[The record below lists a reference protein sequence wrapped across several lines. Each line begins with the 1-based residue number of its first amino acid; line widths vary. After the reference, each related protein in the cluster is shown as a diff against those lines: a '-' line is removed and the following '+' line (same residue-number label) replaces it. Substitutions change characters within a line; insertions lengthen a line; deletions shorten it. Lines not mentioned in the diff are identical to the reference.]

1 MNWWEND
8 LPSGASSGTDRVSQ
22 FTATYRPLAE
32 KIGQE
37 LGVSPDILLA
47 KFGSET
53 GWGKSVIPGTNNLGN
68 IKDPSGAGVYAT
80 DNMTKSRDAYRVFE
94 TPEAFG
100 DYYTAFIKRA
110 YPKAVGAGSDPMAFA
125 QGLKEGVRGSYAEDP
140 QYGPKIARATNM
152 VTKGNTASDAGAWW
166 SNDMPAAAAP
176 ASGGEQWWSNDMPA
190 ASATT
195 QAAPK
200 AATAPT
206 PEKKKDEPRSVM
218 RRVDDFVRGIADTV
232 TFGYADEF
240 AAKMDQLTGLNTSNS
255 AKPLVRDA
263 PKLSDLVT
271 GNNPSSYDALVK
283 AQRERD
289 TQGGYER
296 VAGQVAGAFIP
307 GTAAV
312 GAVRAVPTAG
322 RLARIGAGA
331 VTGAIQGGLYGSGS
345 AEDGQRLEGAAKG
358 ASIGAA
364 TGGILGG
371 LLPASQS
378 QKAGSFIKNSGD
390 DAAARMD
397 AEIITDLKKIAD
409 SSTKRGNP
417 ISTIDLNAVENKYIN
432 EVNRSINALG
442 KVEKNFDAGP
452 LRAALQ
458 DRRALTPDDL
468 SPLRNSA
475 AGNAV
480 ADAIEKAQRARSL
493 TQAAQSSGGLMP
505 LIREGVD
512 FLPIPAAV
520 NRGLKAALGG
530 RQTREVAA
538 QKVLKQAG
546 TAENVLQRLGPS
558 QASRS
563 AMELADLVSKAQT
576 TRKVQVDTAKLT
588 SSQNKAD
595 KAAALVTKQQEQVQT
610 ALDAARAKTVLSANK
625 ANEQFLAKNSQQ
637 LITDRAAQ
645 SAEEM
650 ALEAAR
656 RQGALNAS
664 QAGQTTTQ
672 QTTAKLIAERQS
684 QAEELARLAQA
695 RQRSVV
701 TANEA
706 GQTANQSNL
715 QSLLA
720 ERQTQGQMEA
730 ARQQTTLRANEAG
743 VRGNQQTS
751 AGLVTERQTANK
763 ASEKLVSSTTA
774 EQAALEQARAEGVRK
789 ANEASQRNLKT
800 NQSRLL
806 AERQAVENQTASDV
820 IARMSQGAPATGGGS
835 MKATVDRFA
844 RDFGLDEKGT
854 RDLIGKL
861 RDTVDDDGRAIL
873 DKLLKGEKVPELFK
887 LQDQVLV
894 PFAEKS
900 GVARL
905 SQPGG
910 ALSSETS
917 RIFNP
922 VSYEANVKNA
932 MGALDNA
939 TNAAPTKELA
949 QFAKS
954 VAGEKVSADKAK
966 AVADRLA
973 KATDPAEISYLQQFV
988 EPLAKFG
995 KKK

>member
-68 IKDPSGAGVYAT
+68 IKDPSGRGVYAT

-94 TPEAFG
+94 TPESFG

-397 AEIITDLKKIAD
+397 AEIITDIKKIAD

-442 KVEKNFDAGP
+442 KVEKNFDGGP

-468 SPLRNSA
+468 APLRNSA

-512 FLPIPAAV
+512 FLPIPAAI

-558 QASRS
+558 QASQSLQGLNTTVQKALTSRQ
-563 AMELADLVSKAQT
+563 AQVEAAKLAAQT
-576 TRKVQVDTAKLT
+576 
-588 SSQNKAD
+588 
-595 KAAALVTKQQEQVQT
+595 KAAQ
-610 ALDAARAKTVLSANK
+610 DA
-625 ANEQFLAKNSQQ
+625 
-637 LITDRAAQ
+637 
-645 SAEEM
+645 
-650 ALEAAR
+650 
-656 RQGALNAS
+656 
-664 QAGQTTTQ
+664 TT
-672 QTTAKLIAERQS
+672 
-684 QAEELARLAQA
+684 
-695 RQRSVV
+695 
-701 TANEA
+701 
-706 GQTANQSNL
+706 
-715 QSLLA
+715 
-720 ERQTQGQMEA
+720 
-730 ARQQTTLRANEAG
+730 
-743 VRGNQQTS
+743 
-751 AGLVTERQTANK
+751 
-763 ASEKLVSSTTA
+763 
-774 EQAALEQARAEGVRK
+774 
-789 ANEASQRNLKT
+789 
-800 NQSRLL
+800 
-806 AERQAVENQTASDV
+806 
-820 IARMSQGAPATGGGS
+820 
-835 MKATVDRFA
+835 
-844 RDFGLDEKGT
+844 
-854 RDLIGKL
+854 
-861 RDTVDDDGRAIL
+861 
-873 DKLLKGEKVPELFK
+873 K
-887 LQDQVLV
+887 LQVLKDTRR
-894 PFAEKS
+894 PLS
-900 GVARL
+900 GAFQEL
-905 SQPGG
+905 LPGG
-910 ALSSETS
+910 AANLNMSSKQAIDALRLVSRQQKDGPVGTAAMEILRSGNVGNKDAFYGLQNQLRKLQEQGVLAGQPGALTS
-917 RIFNP
+917 ASSGVRNP
-922 VSYEANVKNA
+922 VSYAEAVRTA
-932 MGALDNA
+932 GE
-939 TNAAPTKELA
+939 AANLARASAPNKELA
-949 QFAKS
+949 QFATK
-954 VAGEKVSADKAK
+954 VAGIKSPADKAK

-973 KATDPAEISYLQQFV
+973 KSSDPAEQAFLTQFV
-988 EPLAKFG
+988 EPLAQFG
-995 KKK
+995 KK

>member
-68 IKDPSGAGVYAT
+68 IKDPSGRGVYAT

-94 TPEAFG
+94 TPESFG

-152 VTKGNTASDAGAWW
+152 VTKGNTASEAGAWW
-166 SNDMPAAAAP
+166 SNDLPAASAP
-176 ASGGEQWWSNDMPA
+176 ASGGEQWWANDLPA
-190 ASATT
+190 APATS

-240 AAKMDQLTGLNTSNS
+240 AAKMD
-255 AKPLVRDA
+255 ALVGGGQSG
-263 PKLSDLVT
+263 KKT
-271 GNNPSSYDALVK
+271 YDAAVK
-283 AQRERD
+283 DQRERD

-296 VAGQVAGAFIP
+296 VAGQVTGAFVP
-307 GTAAV
+307 GAAAV

-322 RLARIGAGA
+322 RLARAGAGA

-345 AEDGQRLEGAAKG
+345 AEEGQRLEGAAKG

-397 AEIITDLKKIAD
+397 AEIITDIKKIAD